1 MSGNYR
7 KKILKQI
14 LNAGKR
20 IAHPFT
26 LNQEKA
32 YRQQLRTL
40 RKLMNKAEKTEF
52 GIEYQF
58 EKILQSKTFYR
69 SYKSIVPVMDYSKMH
84 QWWQKAYNGG
94 ENITWPGKIEFFA
107 LSSGTS
113 EGSSKYIPV
122 SDDMLKSITKASVR
136 QIFTI
141 AKTDIPKDYLT
152 KDYLMMSGST
162 SLYFNDEGKTYA
174 GDLSGITSSNVP
186 GWFDR
191 FSKPSHDIR
200 SEKSWQN
207 KIDRMVE
214 EAPEWDIVAIAGVP
228 AWIQIL
234 IENIIKKYRLKN
246 IHEMWPN
253 FSVYIWGGVS
263 IEPYRKSLDA
273 LLGQPIMFF
282 ETYLASEGF
291 VAYQAKKDSIGMR
304 LNFKNGMF
312 YEFIP
317 FNDDNFDQNGEP
329 KENAPVFNI
338 RQVNDKQD
346 YAILLSTCSGAWRYM
361 IGDTVRFTDLENCE
375 IRITGRTKHFL
386 SVCGEHLSVDNMN
399 TATSKLSDVLGVPIN
414 EYTVKGH
421 TENGKHS
428 HHWYIAC
435 DKPDLNPI
443 EVAKKLDEFLVEVND
458 DYATERK
465 HALNEIH
472 VNILPLDT
480 FIGWM
485 QEQGKFGSQNKF
497 PRVLSDN
504 KYKEWLGYLDSST
517 GKKPVV
523 TMAKNLQKQ

>member
-1 MSGNYR
+1 MPNSYR
-7 KKILKQI
+7 KKILRQI
-14 LNAGKR
+14 LSTGRRLAL
-20 IAHPFT
+20 PFT
-26 LNQEKA
+26 LDQEKA

-40 RKLMNKAEKTEF
+40 KKLLQKAEHTEF
-52 GIEYQF
+52 GKAF
-58 EKILQSKTFYR
+58 HFSDILNSKAIYR
-69 SYKSIVPVMDYSKMH
+69 SYKQHVPLMDYPKMH
-84 QWWQKAYNGG
+84 TWWQKAYNGG

-122 SDDMLKSITKASVR
+122 SSDMLKSITKASMR
-136 QIFTI
+136 QMVSI
-141 AKTDIPKDYLT
+141 AKTDIPKDFLA

-234 IENIIKKYRLKN
+234 FENIIKRYRLKN

-253 FSVYIWGGVS
+253 FSVYVWGGVA
-263 IEPYRKSLDA
+263 IDPYRKSLDK
-273 LLGQPIMFF
+273 LLGQPIMYF

-291 VAYQAKKDSIGMR
+291 VAYQAKKDSEGMR
-304 LNFKNGMF
+304 LNFRNGMF

-317 FNDDNFDQNGEP
+317 FNEDNFDPQGNIR
-329 KENAPVFNI
+329 ENAVALNI
-338 RQVNDKQD
+338 RQVKADQD
-346 YAILLSTCSGAWRYM
+346 YAILLSTCSGAWRYL
-361 IGDTVRFTDLENCE
+361 IGDTIRFTDTDNCE

-386 SVCGEHLSVDNMN
+386 SICGEHLSVDNMN
-399 TATSKLSDVLGVPIN
+399 TAITMLSDHIGEPIN
-414 EYTVKGH
+414 EFTVKGSSKG
-421 TENGKHS
+421 GKHS

-435 DKPDLNPI
+435 DKKGLN
-443 EVAKKLDEFLVEVND
+443 ESELAVLLDGYLSAIND

-465 HALNEIH
+465 HALKEITVKLLTH
-472 VNILPLDT
+472 DT
-480 FIGWM
+480 FIAWM

-504 KYKEWLGYLDSST
+504 KYAEWLKFLSRNQSASLT
-517 GKKPVV
+517 
-523 TMAKNLQKQ
+523 KQSEKA